1 MRISS
6 RSGRRILRL
15 SRLSTS
21 TSGSAARAGPSSW
34 STSHQPLNCALAF
47 AQISGSKLRSFFTLL
62 GIIVSVAFLI
72 AVVAV
77 IQGMNAYVKESIAD
91 AMIGNNTFQV
101 RRTPIRVGLFDE
113 DAMRA
118 VAKRPRITPADAEV
132 VRRAIPDA
140 QAISIQSGW
149 PTPQADVVW
158 GDRTLA
164 DVLMFGISPEYQE
177 VQDYR
182 FTSGRALVQP
192 DMDERRPV
200 IVIGADV
207 ADKLF
212 ENVDPIGQTVRIMG
226 QRLTVVGVIAKKG
239 RVLGQSFDGFVLMPL
254 TQFEMLFG
262 RRKTTTI
269 SVKMPEA
276 KDVAGGMDRAEEAM
290 RVAHRLRPGQDED
303 FSIETADA
311 LVSFWKQLTSV
322 LFTVVPAMVAIG
334 ILVGGIVIMNI
345 MLMSVTER
353 TREVGIRKSVGATRR
368 DIRRQ
373 FLAEAIMLSLLG
385 GLIGVLAGSTLAAL
399 VTWISPLPVRVTAW
413 SVALSLGLGAG
424 VGVIFGIL
432 PADRASRL
440 DPVVA
445 MRAE

>member
-1 MRISS
+1 MLFSDVI
-6 RSGRRILRL
+6 
-15 SRLSTS
+15 
-21 TSGSAARAGPSSW
+21 
-34 STSHQPLNCALAF
+34 ALAL

-118 VAKRPRITPADAEV
+118 VAKRPRITLADADV

-158 GDRTLA
+158 GNRTLA

-182 FTSGRALVQP
+182 FTAGRPLQTLDVT
-192 DMDERRPV
+192 ERRSV

-212 ENVDPIGQTVRIMG
+212 ENADPVGQSVRIMG

-254 TQFEMLFG
+254 PEFEMLFG

-290 RVAHRLRPGQDED
+290 RVAHRLRPGQEED

-311 LVSFWKQLTSV
+311 LVAFWKQLTSV

-385 GLIGVLAGSTLAAL
+385 GLIGVLAGSTLAAF
-399 VTWISPLPVRVTAW
+399 VTWVSPLPVRVTAW
-413 SVALSLGLGAG
+413 SVAVALGLGAG

-432 PADRASRL
+432 PADRAARL

>member
-1 MRISS
+1 M
-6 RSGRRILRL
+6 LFWDVVTL
-15 SRLSTS
+15 
-21 TSGSAARAGPSSW
+21 
-34 STSHQPLNCALAF
+34 ALA
-47 AQISGSKLRSFFTLL
+47 QIRGSKLRSFFTLL

-101 RRTPIRVGLFDE
+101 RRTPIRIGLFDE

-118 VAKRPRITPADAEV
+118 VAKRPRITQADAEV

-182 FTSGRALVQP
+182 FTSGRPLVQP

-207 ADKLF
+207 AEKLF

-239 RVLGQSFDGFVLMPL
+239 RVLGQSFDGFILMPL

-276 KDVAGGMDRAEEAM
+276 KDVAAGMDRAEEAM
-290 RVAHRLRPGQDED
+290 RVAHRLRPEQDED

-311 LVSFWKQLTSV
+311 LVAFWKQLTSV

-373 FLAEAIMLSLLG
+373 FLAEAVMLSILG
-385 GLIGVLAGSTLAAL
+385 GLIGVLAGSTLAAV
-399 VTWISPLPVRVTAW
+399 VTWVSPLPVRVTAW

-440 DPVVA
+440 DPIAA